1 MASTRHGF
9 STATSNIFLHG
20 GRAGFMFAFFT
31 VVFAG
36 LCLISYNALFEDQ
49 VGVIDW

>member
-1 MASTRHGF
+1 MEYTRHGF

-20 GRAGFMFAFFT
+20 GRVGFMFALFT
-31 VVFAG
+31 VIFAG
-36 LCLISYNALFEDQ
+36 FCLISCNALFEDQ